1 MCGIAA
7 IVAGEGARV
16 DPRDLA
22 RMVSTLRHR
31 GPDGAGRAIV
41 HDGRV
46 GLGHARL
53 ALVDAAG
60 GAQPM
65 GDDDGRW
72 LSFNGE
78 IYNHAALRSE
88 LAARGHRFRT
98 RSDTEVLL
106 AAWAAWREGCLSRLD
121 GEFAFVLWDGPTR
134 TLFAAR
140 DAGGVKPLFY
150 RHAPDGELLL
160 ASEAK
165 AMLAL
170 PRVPRALSR
179 DYLCGPFLGVY
190 AGTGPDDV
198 DATCAFEGVTCLVPG
213 GWLRWAQGAVTTER
227 WWRGGDFDENGAEG
241 SPSATPPSAS
251 HPEPAARAPGP
262 APRPLR
268 EAGSAPRSP
277 RRTPASFVESR
288 DAVRVALEHAVGQR
302 VAGETPVHVFL
313 SGGVDSAAVLGL
325 ARACAPDARMRAY
338 TVSFEDA
345 ALDERGGAAAIAAH
359 HGVPLEVHRV
369 GEADLAEGL
378 VAAVRHTELAFGNP
392 NTMARMALAARV
404 RADGGRAVLTGEG
417 ADELFGGYA
426 YFKLEALWRMG
437 RAGGDAAREG
447 RARYAAFRQQ
457 EAASMGLGWLPGL
470 PWRGPQHFGAPHF
483 NALRAQAT
491 AGVHRWVLAGDL
503 DPDDDPWARFQ
514 RSYPPERF
522 AGMDP
527 FHVSRALAMPQLTGY
542 LLPVLGDRVE
552 MAHGVEGRTPFL
564 DRAVMD
570 AARAVPPDHHLDLDT
585 LTEKA
590 LLRAAVA
597 DVVPAQ
603 ALAARKHPFLAPSW
617 RRVAATPAG
626 REAFSNW
633 LSPRAVAS
641 AGVLAPWTLRALR
654 MAWPLT
660 SPHSRE
666 GRRLDL
672 LLGLCLTVQVLHAEC
687 VARAPDSDPDFP
699 LEDRVASRAAQASA

>member
-1 MCGIAA
+1 VCGIAA
-7 IVAGEGARV
+7 IVAREGERV

-31 GPDGAGRAIV
+31 GPDGAGRAV
-41 HDGRV
+41 AHDGRV

-53 ALVDAAG
+53 ALVDAVG

-65 GDDDGRW
+65 GDDAGRW
-72 LSFNGE
+72 VSFNGE
-78 IYNHAALRSE
+78 IYNHDALRRE
-88 LAARGHRFRT
+88 LAGQGHRFGT

-106 AAWAAWREGCLSRLD
+106 AAWATWGAACLSRLD
-121 GEFAFVLWDGPTR
+121 GEFAFVLWDGPAR
-134 TLFAAR
+134 ALFAAR

-170 PRVPRALSR
+170 PRVPRALSK

-190 AGTGPDDV
+190 AGTGPDDT
-198 DATCAFEGVTCLVPG
+198 DATCAFEGITCLVPG
-213 GWLRWAQGAVTTER
+213 GWLRWEQGVVTTGR
-227 WWRGGDFDENGAEG
+227 W
-241 SPSATPPSAS
+241 
-251 HPEPAARAPGP
+251 ARAGDLG
-262 APRPLR
+262 ATRPLR
-268 EAGSAPRSP
+268 QAVSAALSP
-277 RRTPASFVESR
+277 GRVPASFVESR
-288 DAVRVALEHAVGQR
+288 DAVRAALERAVVQR

-338 TVSFEDA
+338 TVAFDDEL
-345 ALDERGGAAAIAAH
+345 LDESAAAARIAAH
-359 HGVPLEVHRV
+359 NGVPLAVHRV
-369 GEADLAEGL
+369 GDADLGAGL
-378 VAAVRHTELAFGNP
+378 VAAVRHTESAFGNP
-392 NTMARMALAARV
+392 NTMARMALAGRV

-426 YFKLEALWRMG
+426 YFKLVALWRMG
-437 RAGGDAAREG
+437 RAGGDAARTG
-447 RARYAAFRQQ
+447 RERYLEFRQQ
-457 EAASMGLGWLPGL
+457 EAASMGLSWYPGL
-470 PWRGPQHFGAPHF
+470 PWRGPQHLGEPHF

-491 AGVHRWVLAGDL
+491 AGVHRWVLAGDRL
-503 DPDDDPWARFQ
+503 GLRPDDDPWERFQ
-514 RSYPPERF
+514 RSYPPGRY

-527 FHVSRALAMPQLTGY
+527 FQVSCALAMPQLTGY

-570 AARAVPPDHHLDLDT
+570 VARAVPPSHHLDLDT

-590 LLRAAVA
+590 LLRAAVR
-597 DVVPAQ
+597 DVLPPQ
-603 ALAARKHPFLAPSW
+603 AAAARKHPFLAPSW

-626 REAFSNW
+626 RDAFATW

-641 AGVLAPWTLRALR
+641 AGVLAPWTMRALQ
-654 MAWPLT
+654 AVWPMT
-660 SPHSRE
+660 SPGSRE

-672 LLGLCLTVQVLHAEC
+672 LLGLCLTVQILHGEC
-687 VARAPDSDPDFP
+687 VARAPESDPDFP
-699 LEDRVASRAAQASA
+699 LEDMCASRAARATA